1 MTTPASNR
9 QTGSSSL
16 REWFVVI
23 ALVIAL
29 GKSVYDLL
37 NNSPSYI
44 FGIALTVFTISV
56 VFYFYQLY
64 RNGKYR
70 ILLVYGSILLLL
82 VLGGSWFYYTQYH
95 PNGFPIEK
103 FDARVLPYEGGNEG
117 APEMGWAD
125 LSFYTANQNRDSLL
139 SYQLDYGIP
148 SQDNGWAGFY
158 IDFTQPVD
166 LSRYRAVQFQIQSG
180 DDQARV
186 KLIIKDNARNE
197 WAILLDQV
205 YIKGTFTDPQT
216 VTIPLQKF
224 EAVTLDHV
232 KNIVFHADSD
242 FIRGEHWV
250 RISNL
255 VFIK

>member
-1 MTTPASNR
+1 MTTPTSNR
-9 QTGSSSL
+9 SNGSSSL

-29 GKSVYDLL
+29 GKSIYDLL
-37 NNSPSYI
+37 NNSPSAI
-44 FGIALTVFTISV
+44 FGIALTVFAISV

-64 RNGKYR
+64 KNGKLR
-70 ILLVYGSILLLL
+70 TLLIYGSILLLL
-82 VLGGSWFYYTQYH
+82 ALGGSWFYFTQYH

-125 LSFYTANQNRDSLL
+125 LSFATANNNKDSLL
-139 SYQLDYGIP
+139 SYQIDYGIP
-148 SQDNGWAGFY
+148 NQANGWAGFY

-166 LSRYRAVQFQIQSG
+166 LSRYNAIQFRIQYG

-186 KLIIKDNARNE
+186 KLIIKDNAWNE
-197 WAILLDQV
+197 WAILLDQA
-205 YIKGTFTDPQT
+205 YIKGIFTDPQT
-216 VTIPLQKF
+216 VTIPFQRF

-242 FIRGEHWV
+242 FVRGEHWV
-250 RISNL
+250 RISDL